1 MLYKMINSL
10 ASRRFWN
17 QTPPVSHRLL
27 LFACDQPVWYWRCCG
42 QSSPFFESHTEVHY
56 ITCGLSALCFK
67 THTAKAVALPL
78 VYPAPHHLPVVCPH
92 RALFNE
98 NMYILAMKAG
108 NLEVVSQKSC
118 RLWSHEKESSGLY
131 VMKCN

>member
-78 VYPAPHHLPVVCPH
+78 VYPAPHHLPVVCLMRICISWPW
-92 RALFNE
+92 RLEIWSWFPRKAADSE
-98 NMYILAMKAG
+98 VMKR
-108 NLEVVSQKSC
+108 NLLVFM
-118 RLWSHEKESSGLY
+118 LWS
-131 VMKCN
+131 VTNR